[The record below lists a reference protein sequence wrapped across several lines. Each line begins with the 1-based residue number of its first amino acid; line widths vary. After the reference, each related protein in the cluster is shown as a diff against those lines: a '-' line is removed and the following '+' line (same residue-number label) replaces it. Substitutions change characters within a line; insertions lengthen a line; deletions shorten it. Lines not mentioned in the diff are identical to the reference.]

1 MGAVLTDSS
10 ESLKLAAAVLIPVNS
25 SLSSLLH
32 YIHTGRHG
40 GGGGGGGIA
49 MEEGERGG
57 DRDGERERRGKER
70 EKSKTL
76 FYKDCSSGSVKKPNN

>member
-1 MGAVLTDSS
+1 MGVVATDSS
-10 ESLKLAAAVLIPVNS
+10 DSLELAAAVPLPVNS

-40 GGGGGGGIA
+40 GGGGAGGGGIA

-70 EKSKTL
+70 ENSKTL
-76 FYKDCSSGSVKKPNN
+76 FYKDCGSVKKPV